1 MKYQKYNG
9 DNMGLLVDTNK
20 ISSEIKNL
28 DKYISDYND
37 NCADIYFE
45 LSKLNNYWKD
55 NNTSVFNEKINQ
67 EKIKNL
73 DTIEYQV
80 QLKLK
85 EFLESQG
92 VNTLLFWNDIENFIE
107 KKVTPIYM
115 EEHNDEVDDLEAEI
129 SNLEDEVFEAESA
142 FGSLRDDY
150 SDHIKE
156 TSEDISNICKGL
168 VEMEAILSSNN
179 KSIKEII
186 NQTKELQ
193 EKLKSKLKTV
203 QDEEI
208 W

>member
-1 MKYQKYNG
+1 MN
-9 DNMGLLVDTNK
+9 
-20 ISSEIKNL
+20 
-28 DKYISDYND
+28 
-37 NCADIYFE
+37 
-45 LSKLNNYWKD
+45 
-55 NNTSVFNEKINQ
+55 
-67 EKIKNL
+67 KNL

-92 VNTLLFWNDIENFIE
+92 VNTPLLWNDIENFIE

-208 W
+208 

>member
-1 MKYQKYNG
+1 MSK
-9 DNMGLLVDTNK
+9 D
-20 ISSEIKNL
+20 L
-28 DKYISDYND
+28 DK
-37 NCADIYFE
+37 
-45 LSKLNNYWKD
+45 
-55 NNTSVFNEKINQ
+55 V
-67 EKIKNL
+67 
-73 DTIEYQV
+73 EYEV

-92 VNTLLFWNDIENFIE
+92 VNTLLLWNDIENFVE
-107 KKVTPIYM
+107 KKVTPLYM

-156 TSEDISNICKGL
+156 TSEDVSNIGKGL
-168 VEMEAILSSNN
+168 VEIEPILSSNN
-179 KSIKEII
+179 ESIKEII
-186 NQTKELQ
+186 KQIKELQ

-203 QDEEI
+203 QFEEI

>member
-1 MKYQKYNG
+1 M
-9 DNMGLLVDTNK
+9 
-20 ISSEIKNL
+20 SE
-28 DKYISDYND
+28 
-37 NCADIYFE
+37 
-45 LSKLNNYWKD
+45 
-55 NNTSVFNEKINQ
+55 
-67 EKIKNL
+67 NL
-73 DTIEYQV
+73 DTIEYEV

-92 VNTLLFWNDIENFIE
+92 VNTLPLWNDIENFVE
-107 KKVTPIYM
+107 KKVTPLYM

-129 SNLEDEVFEAESA
+129 SNLEDEIFEAESA

-156 TSEDISNICKGL
+156 TSEDVSNICKGL
-168 VEMEAILSSNN
+168 VEIEPILSNN
-179 KSIKEII
+179 SKSIKEII
-186 NQTKELQ
+186 KQTKELQ

>member
-1 MKYQKYNG
+1 MN
-9 DNMGLLVDTNK
+9 
-20 ISSEIKNL
+20 
-28 DKYISDYND
+28 
-37 NCADIYFE
+37 
-45 LSKLNNYWKD
+45 
-55 NNTSVFNEKINQ
+55 
-67 EKIKNL
+67 KNL

-92 VNTLLFWNDIENFIE
+92 VNTLLLWNDIENFIE

-142 FGSLRDDY
+142 FSSLRDDY
-150 SDHIKE
+150 SGHIKE

>member
-1 MKYQKYNG
+1 MN
-9 DNMGLLVDTNK
+9 
-20 ISSEIKNL
+20 
-28 DKYISDYND
+28 
-37 NCADIYFE
+37 
-45 LSKLNNYWKD
+45 
-55 NNTSVFNEKINQ
+55 
-67 EKIKNL
+67 KNL

-92 VNTLLFWNDIENFIE
+92 VNTPLLWNDIENFIE

-142 FGSLRDDY
+142 FGRLRDDY
-150 SDHIKE
+150 SDYIKE

>member
-1 MKYQKYNG
+1 M
-9 DNMGLLVDTNK
+9 
-20 ISSEIKNL
+20 
-28 DKYISDYND
+28 
-37 NCADIYFE
+37 
-45 LSKLNNYWKD
+45 
-55 NNTSVFNEKINQ
+55 NENF
-67 EKIKNL
+67 

-92 VNTLLFWNDIENFIE
+92 VNTLLLWNDIKNFIE

-150 SDHIKE
+150 SGHIKE

-168 VEMEAILSSNN
+168 VEMEAIFSSNN

-208 W
+208 

>member
-1 MKYQKYNG
+1 MN
-9 DNMGLLVDTNK
+9 
-20 ISSEIKNL
+20 
-28 DKYISDYND
+28 
-37 NCADIYFE
+37 
-45 LSKLNNYWKD
+45 
-55 NNTSVFNEKINQ
+55 
-67 EKIKNL
+67 KNL

-92 VNTLLFWNDIENFIE
+92 VNTPLLWNDIENFIE

-115 EEHNDEVDDLEAEI
+115 EEHNDEVDDLEVEI

-142 FGSLRDDY
+142 FGSLRDNY

-193 EKLKSKLKTV
+193 EKLRSKLKTV

-208 W
+208 

>member
-1 MKYQKYNG
+1 MRK
-9 DNMGLLVDTNK
+9 D
-20 ISSEIKNL
+20 L
-28 DKYISDYND
+28 DI
-37 NCADIYFE
+37 
-45 LSKLNNYWKD
+45 
-55 NNTSVFNEKINQ
+55 V
-67 EKIKNL
+67 
-73 DTIEYQV
+73 EYEV
-80 QLKLK
+80 QSKLK

-92 VNTLLFWNDIENFIE
+92 VNTLLLWNDIENFVE
-107 KKVTPIYM
+107 KKVTPLYM
-115 EEHNDEVDDLEAEI
+115 KEHDDEVDDLETEI

-156 TSEDISNICKGL
+156 TSEDISSISKGL
-168 VEMEAILSSNN
+168 LEMEAILSNNN

-186 NQTKELQ
+186 KQTKELQ

>member
-1 MKYQKYNG
+1 M
-9 DNMGLLVDTNK
+9 
-20 ISSEIKNL
+20 
-28 DKYISDYND
+28 
-37 NCADIYFE
+37 
-45 LSKLNNYWKD
+45 
-55 NNTSVFNEKINQ
+55 NE
-67 EKIKNL
+67 NL

>member
-1 MKYQKYNG
+1 M
-9 DNMGLLVDTNK
+9 
-20 ISSEIKNL
+20 
-28 DKYISDYND
+28 
-37 NCADIYFE
+37 
-45 LSKLNNYWKD
+45 
-55 NNTSVFNEKINQ
+55 NE
-67 EKIKNL
+67 NL

-92 VNTLLFWNDIENFIE
+92 VNTPLLWNDIENFIE

-142 FGSLRDDY
+142 FGSLRDNY

>member
-1 MKYQKYNG
+1 M
-9 DNMGLLVDTNK
+9 
-20 ISSEIKNL
+20 
-28 DKYISDYND
+28 
-37 NCADIYFE
+37 
-45 LSKLNNYWKD
+45 
-55 NNTSVFNEKINQ
+55 NE
-67 EKIKNL
+67 NL

-92 VNTLLFWNDIENFIE
+92 VNTPLLWNDIENFIE

>member
-1 MKYQKYNG
+1 MN
-9 DNMGLLVDTNK
+9 
-20 ISSEIKNL
+20 
-28 DKYISDYND
+28 
-37 NCADIYFE
+37 
-45 LSKLNNYWKD
+45 
-55 NNTSVFNEKINQ
+55 
-67 EKIKNL
+67 KNL

-92 VNTLLFWNDIENFIE
+92 VNTLLLWNDIKNFIE

-208 W
+208 

>member
-1 MKYQKYNG
+1 MN
-9 DNMGLLVDTNK
+9 
-20 ISSEIKNL
+20 
-28 DKYISDYND
+28 
-37 NCADIYFE
+37 
-45 LSKLNNYWKD
+45 
-55 NNTSVFNEKINQ
+55 
-67 EKIKNL
+67 KNL

-208 W
+208 

>member
-1 MKYQKYNG
+1 M
-9 DNMGLLVDTNK
+9 
-20 ISSEIKNL
+20 
-28 DKYISDYND
+28 
-37 NCADIYFE
+37 
-45 LSKLNNYWKD
+45 
-55 NNTSVFNEKINQ
+55 NE
-67 EKIKNL
+67 NL

-92 VNTLLFWNDIENFIE
+92 VNTPLLWNDIENFIE

-142 FGSLRDDY
+142 FGSLRDNY

-193 EKLKSKLKTV
+193 EKLRSKLKTV

-208 W
+208 

>member
-1 MKYQKYNG
+1 MN
-9 DNMGLLVDTNK
+9 
-20 ISSEIKNL
+20 
-28 DKYISDYND
+28 
-37 NCADIYFE
+37 
-45 LSKLNNYWKD
+45 
-55 NNTSVFNEKINQ
+55 
-67 EKIKNL
+67 KNL

-92 VNTLLFWNDIENFIE
+92 VNTPLLWNDIENFIE

-142 FGSLRDDY
+142 FGSLRDNY

>member
-1 MKYQKYNG
+1 MN
-9 DNMGLLVDTNK
+9 
-20 ISSEIKNL
+20 
-28 DKYISDYND
+28 
-37 NCADIYFE
+37 
-45 LSKLNNYWKD
+45 
-55 NNTSVFNEKINQ
+55 
-67 EKIKNL
+67 KNL

-92 VNTLLFWNDIENFIE
+92 VNTLLLWNDIENFIE

-208 W
+208 

>member
-1 MKYQKYNG
+1 M
-9 DNMGLLVDTNK
+9 
-20 ISSEIKNL
+20 SE
-28 DKYISDYND
+28 
-37 NCADIYFE
+37 
-45 LSKLNNYWKD
+45 
-55 NNTSVFNEKINQ
+55 
-67 EKIKNL
+67 NL
-73 DTIEYQV
+73 DTIEYEV

-92 VNTLLFWNDIENFIE
+92 VDTLLLWNEIENFVE
-107 KKVTPIYM
+107 KKVTPLYM

-156 TSEDISNICKGL
+156 TSEDVSNIGKGL
-168 VEMEAILSSNN
+168 VEIEPILSSNN
-179 KSIKEII
+179 ESIKEII
-186 NQTKELQ
+186 KQIKELQ

>member
-1 MKYQKYNG
+1 MN
-9 DNMGLLVDTNK
+9 
-20 ISSEIKNL
+20 
-28 DKYISDYND
+28 
-37 NCADIYFE
+37 
-45 LSKLNNYWKD
+45 
-55 NNTSVFNEKINQ
+55 
-67 EKIKNL
+67 KNL

-92 VNTLLFWNDIENFIE
+92 VNTLLLWNDIENFIE

-193 EKLKSKLKTV
+193 EKLKFKLKTV

-208 W
+208 

>member
-1 MKYQKYNG
+1 MN
-9 DNMGLLVDTNK
+9 
-20 ISSEIKNL
+20 
-28 DKYISDYND
+28 
-37 NCADIYFE
+37 
-45 LSKLNNYWKD
+45 
-55 NNTSVFNEKINQ
+55 
-67 EKIKNL
+67 KNL

-92 VNTLLFWNDIENFIE
+92 VNTLLLWNDIENFIE

-150 SDHIKE
+150 SGYIKE

-168 VEMEAILSSNN
+168 VEMEAIFSSNN

-186 NQTKELQ
+186 NQAKELQ
-193 EKLKSKLKTV
+193 EKLKSKFKTV

-208 W
+208 

>member
-1 MKYQKYNG
+1 MN
-9 DNMGLLVDTNK
+9 
-20 ISSEIKNL
+20 
-28 DKYISDYND
+28 
-37 NCADIYFE
+37 
-45 LSKLNNYWKD
+45 
-55 NNTSVFNEKINQ
+55 
-67 EKIKNL
+67 KNL

-92 VNTLLFWNDIENFIE
+92 VNTLLLWDDIENFIE

-208 W
+208 

>member
-1 MKYQKYNG
+1 MN
-9 DNMGLLVDTNK
+9 
-20 ISSEIKNL
+20 
-28 DKYISDYND
+28 
-37 NCADIYFE
+37 
-45 LSKLNNYWKD
+45 
-55 NNTSVFNEKINQ
+55 
-67 EKIKNL
+67 KNL

-92 VNTLLFWNDIENFIE
+92 VNTPLLWNDIENFIE

-142 FGSLRDDY
+142 FGRLRDNY

-168 VEMEAILSSNN
+168 VEMGAILSSNN

>member
-1 MKYQKYNG
+1 MN
-9 DNMGLLVDTNK
+9 
-20 ISSEIKNL
+20 
-28 DKYISDYND
+28 
-37 NCADIYFE
+37 
-45 LSKLNNYWKD
+45 
-55 NNTSVFNEKINQ
+55 
-67 EKIKNL
+67 KNL

-129 SNLEDEVFEAESA
+129 SNLEDEVFEAVSA

-208 W
+208 

>member
-1 MKYQKYNG
+1 MN
-9 DNMGLLVDTNK
+9 
-20 ISSEIKNL
+20 
-28 DKYISDYND
+28 
-37 NCADIYFE
+37 
-45 LSKLNNYWKD
+45 
-55 NNTSVFNEKINQ
+55 
-67 EKIKNL
+67 KNL

-85 EFLESQG
+85 EFLESQD
-92 VNTLLFWNDIENFIE
+92 VNTPLLWNDIENFIE

-142 FGSLRDDY
+142 FGSLRDNY